1 MMDNEAGSDPNL
13 GPLGVELLAMKN
25 RSELMLD
32 LAYSA
37 LLANNRRLAQ
47 AVVDLEKWM
56 DEQQFSLQRQAL
68 ANVASKDIDRALT
81 IIRLAESLEV
91 IGDSAR
97 EIADVV
103 LRDVEPHP
111 VLRLAT
117 ADADANIF
125 QVCIQEA
132 SKLVNTSLGQQ
143 RLASEVGAWVVAIQ
157 RGLEWVLGPDATTT
171 LQIDD
176 KLFVR
181 GPGESRDILT
191 RLADG
196 DSSIADS

>member
-1 MMDNEAGSDPNL
+1 MSEQQEIDPDL
-13 GPLGVELLAMKN
+13 GPIGSELLAMKN

-37 LLANNRRLAQ
+37 LLADNKQLAQ
-47 AVVDLEKWM
+47 AVVDLEVWM
-56 DEQQFSLQRQAL
+56 DEQQFRLQRQAM
-68 ANVASKDIDRALT
+68 ANVASKDIDRVLT

-125 QVCIQEA
+125 QVCI
-132 SKLVNTSLGQQ
+132 TSGSRLDGTTLGEQ
-143 RLASEVGAWVVAIQ
+143 RLASEVGARVVAIQ
-157 RGLEWVLGPDATTT
+157 RDGEWIIGPDAQTR
-171 LQIDD
+171 
-176 KLFVR
+176 LFAGDNMYAR
-181 GPGESRDILT
+181 GPGASQEL
-191 RLADG
+191 LKELVG
-196 DSSIADS
+196 N

>member
-1 MMDNEAGSDPNL
+1 MSEEQDHDPNL
-13 GPLGVELLAMKN
+13 GPIGVDLLAMKN

-37 LLANNRRLAQ
+37 LLADNKQLAQ
-47 AVVDLEKWM
+47 AVVDLEVWM
-56 DEQQFSLQRQAL
+56 DEQQFRLQRQAL
-68 ANVASKDIDRALT
+68 ANVASKDLDRVLT

-117 ADADANIF
+117 AEADANIF
-125 QVCIQEA
+125 QVYIA
-132 SKLVNTSLGQQ
+132 TDSGLDGTTLGEQ

-157 RGLEWVLGPDATTT
+157 RDAEWIIGPDARTQ
-171 LQIDD
+171 LLAGDN
-176 KLFVR
+176 LYAR
-181 GPGESRDILT
+181 GPGASREL
-191 RLADG
+191 LANMAG
-196 DSSIADS
+196 N

>member
-1 MMDNEAGSDPNL
+1 MTGTDELNP
-13 GPLGVELLAMKN
+13 GPLGTELLAMKN

-37 LLANNRRLAQ
+37 LLANNRQLAQ
-47 AVVDLEKWM
+47 AVMDLETWM
-56 DEQQFSLQRQAL
+56 DQQQFRLQRQAL
-68 ANVASKDIDRALT
+68 ANVASKEIDRVLT
-81 IIRLAESLEV
+81 IIRLAESLEA

-125 QVCIQEA
+125 QVRIDPDSRLDRE
-132 SKLVNTSLGQQ
+132 TLGGLK
-143 RLASEVGAWVVAIQ
+143 LASEVGARVVAIQ
-157 RGLEWVLGPDATTT
+157 RGSEWIIGPGASAI
-171 LQIDD
+171 LQANDI
-176 KLFVR
+176 LYAR
-181 GPGESRDILT
+181 GPGESRKLVARMAGVPEDPV
-191 RLADG
+191 
-196 DSSIADS
+196 

>member
-1 MMDNEAGSDPNL
+1 MDNEAGSDPNL